1 MSVNAAVD
9 NGEAKHKTKE
19 REKISKKEEKL
30 SQNMDSKDSGTPVK
44 ELAKKDKQSKAK
56 EEKFA

>member
-30 SQNMDSKDSGTPVK
+30 SQNVDSKDSGTSVK
-44 ELAKKDKQSKAK
+44 ESPKKDK
-56 EEKFA
+56 

>member
-1 MSVNAAVD
+1 MSVNAVVD

-30 SQNMDSKDSGTPVK
+30 SQNVDSKDSGTSVK
-44 ELAKKDKQSKAK
+44 ESPKKDK
-56 EEKFA
+56 